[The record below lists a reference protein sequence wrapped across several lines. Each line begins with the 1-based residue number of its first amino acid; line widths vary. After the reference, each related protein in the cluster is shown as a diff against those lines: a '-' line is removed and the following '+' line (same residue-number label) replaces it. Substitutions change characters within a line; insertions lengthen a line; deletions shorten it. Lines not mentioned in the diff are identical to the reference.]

1 MVGWLSW
8 LVLRRW
14 IVCAIAIIL
23 RTRRRLGSI
32 VGGIRSSSRRIGL
45 RRLLLGLRRRT
56 IRLGSVWL
64 LWIHSYYNTI

>member
-1 MVGWLSW
+1 MILWLSW
-8 LVLRRW
+8 LALCCR
-14 IVCAIAIIL
+14 IICTIAIIL

-32 VGGIRSSSRRIGL
+32 VGDIRSSCRRIGL
-45 RRLLLGLRRRT
+45 RGLLLGLRGRT

>member
-1 MVGWLSW
+1 MVGWLGW
-8 LVLRRW
+8 LAVRCR
-14 IVCAIAIIL
+14 IICTIAIIL

-32 VGGIRSSSRRIGL
+32 VGNIRSSSRRIGL
-45 RRLLLGLRRRT
+45 RRLLLGLWRRT